1 MDSLTAKDEET
12 PGLRHRKPFQRVT
25 YSGKNE
31 TRSEFQVN
39 PGFKIGIRFLFL
51 SDEQLSSLAIK
62 FEEKRYLTT
71 EERHQLASDIGI
83 TDTQVKGTGYNSL
96 YYTSWL
102 INAHELMLWLWL

>member
-1 MDSLTAKDEET
+1 
-12 PGLRHRKPFQRVT
+12 LRHRKPFQRVT

-39 PGFKIGIRFLFL
+39 QDLKNETSFLLL
-51 SDEQLSSLAIK
+51 SDEQLSALAIK

-83 TDTQVKGTGYNSL
+83 TDTQVKGIG
-96 YYTSWL
+96 
-102 INAHELMLWLWL
+102 